1 MKFDNKGKE
10 RTDAYVGT
18 FDTFCVEDMLVV
30 ETIKTYVKNMNK
42 ELANYGA
49 VDKRGHELRFRACV
63 KARKPIN
70 KVVNK
75 YTGKR
80 TGYTGHG
87 DVIGG
92 LANAAAVDVY
102 VQRRSCY

>member
-49 VDKRGHELRFRACV
+49 VDKRGMNLDLGPV
-63 KARKPIN
+63 LKQGSQLTK
-70 KVVNK
+70 
-75 YTGKR
+75 
-80 TGYTGHG
+80 
-87 DVIGG
+87 
-92 LANAAAVDVY
+92 
-102 VQRRSCY
+102 